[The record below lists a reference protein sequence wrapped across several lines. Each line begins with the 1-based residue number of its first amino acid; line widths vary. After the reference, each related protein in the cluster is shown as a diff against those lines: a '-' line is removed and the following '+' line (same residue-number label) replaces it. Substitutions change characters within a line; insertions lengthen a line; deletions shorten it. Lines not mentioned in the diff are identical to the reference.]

1 MLLNVTQTCLPTNR
15 ITCFQPTAVQILFE
29 QERKHWIMTSLQ
41 DGEVRLYN
49 SCFHGHKLS
58 ASIEEQLVRIY
69 KTSVTD
75 RVLPVTVI
83 PVQQQTGS
91 VDCGVFSIAFAYHA
105 ALGENVGRITF
116 AQQEMR
122 QHLVQCFYAR
132 KLTPF
137 PKESKK
143 MHRCR
148 KRHLFIPLYCTCGF
162 PESYDSD
169 MISCDGCGQ
178 WFHYRCMHIKTPP
191 PDTWFCSHCSKISF
205 TTLFFCKLAVY
216 QRSNICCC
224 MLIHQY
230 IYKSHSLLG
239 ASDSLVTHS

>member
-1 MLLNVTQTCLPTNR
+1 MLLYVTQTCLPTNR

-41 DGEVRLYN
+41 DGEVRLYD

-143 MHRCR
+143 VHRCR

-162 PESYDSD
+162 PESYDSH

-191 PDTWFCSHCSKISF
+191 PDTWFCSHCSK
-205 TTLFFCKLAVY
+205 
-216 QRSNICCC
+216 N
-224 MLIHQY
+224 
-230 IYKSHSLLG
+230 
-239 ASDSLVTHS
+239 